1 MSVRVA
7 HAIVSDCLRIR
18 PDDVVTVNTWAHTI
32 ELSDAILEEC
42 YRIGAD
48 AMAILDTDRSYY
60 SQMETLSEENLKVTS
75 KHCLGTAE
83 YSTVNIF
90 IGGPAN
96 PLRMRKIPPGKF
108 AALFEGEK
116 GHEDKSREKKI
127 RSAFLEQGMV
137 TPERART
144 YGFNFQRWKRMT
156 DSATAIRYD
165 DMSILGRR
173 VTSNL
178 ERAREVRVRSRIG
191 TDLRFSIL
199 GRQAQIN
206 DGIIDDDDI
215 RRGALF
221 TALPTGSVTVS
232 VVEDSASGKI
242 SFDLPIPQVGRLIH
256 GLQWIFENGHV
267 TSYNAEKNVDAFGAI
282 FEKAHGDKDKI
293 ASLTIGL
300 NPRVRTGFLNDSLA
314 KGTVSIG
321 IGSSLS
327 IGGKNNSDYGF
338 RGTLSQATVELDGR
352 TIVENGRIV
361 V

>member
-1 MSVRVA
+1 
-7 HAIVSDCLRIR
+7 
-18 PDDVVTVNTWAHTI
+18 
-32 ELSDAILEEC
+32 
-42 YRIGAD
+42 
-48 AMAILDTDRSYY
+48 
-60 SQMETLSEENLKVTS
+60 
-75 KHCLGTAE
+75 
-83 YSTVNIF
+83 
-90 IGGPAN
+90 
-96 PLRMRKIPPGKF
+96 
-108 AALFEGEK
+108 
-116 GHEDKSREKKI
+116 
-127 RSAFLEQGMV
+127 
-137 TPERART
+137 
-144 YGFNFQRWKRMT
+144 MT

-221 TALPTGSVTVS
+221 TTLPTGSVTVS
-232 VVEDSASGKI
+232 VIEDSASGKI
-242 SFDLPIPQVGRLIH
+242 SFDLPIPQVGKLIH

-267 TSYNAEKNVDAFGAI
+267 TSYNAEKNLDAFGAV
-282 FEKAHGDKDKI
+282 FEKGHGDKDKI

-338 RGTLSQATVELDGR
+338 QGTLSQATVELDGR
-352 TIVENGRIV
+352 TIVENGKIV

>member
-1 MSVRVA
+1 
-7 HAIVSDCLRIR
+7 
-18 PDDVVTVNTWAHTI
+18 
-32 ELSDAILEEC
+32 
-42 YRIGAD
+42 
-48 AMAILDTDRSYY
+48 
-60 SQMETLSEENLKVTS
+60 
-75 KHCLGTAE
+75 
-83 YSTVNIF
+83 
-90 IGGPAN
+90 
-96 PLRMRKIPPGKF
+96 MRKIPPEKF

-116 GHEDKSREKKI
+116 GHTDKSREKKI
-127 RSAFLEQGMV
+127 RGAYLAQGMV

-144 YGFNFQRWKRMT
+144 YGINFQRWKRMT

-206 DGIIDDDDI
+206 DGIIDDDDV

-221 TALPTGSVTVS
+221 TTLPTGSVTVS
-232 VVEDSASGKI
+232 VAEESASGKI
-242 SFDLPIPQVGRLIH
+242 SFDLPIPQIGKLIH
-256 GLQWIFENGHV
+256 GLQWVFEKGRV
-267 TSYNAEKNVDAFGAI
+267 TTVNAEKNLDSFKPI
-282 FEKAHGDKDKI
+282 FERGHGDKDKI

-300 NPRVRTGFLNDSLA
+300 NPRVRTGFLNDSLS
-314 KGTVSIG
+314 KGAVSIG
-321 IGSSLS
+321 IGSSLD
-327 IGGKNNSDYGF
+327 IGGKNDSDYGF
-338 RGTLSQATVELDGR
+338 QGTLSQATVELDGR